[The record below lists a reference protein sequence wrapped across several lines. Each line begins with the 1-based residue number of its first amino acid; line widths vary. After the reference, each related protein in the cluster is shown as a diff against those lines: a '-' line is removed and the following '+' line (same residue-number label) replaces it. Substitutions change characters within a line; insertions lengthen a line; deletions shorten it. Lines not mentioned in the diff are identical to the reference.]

1 MSTYSG
7 NFVVNNNTGA
17 TITDCIV
24 CHVCS
29 GQKTTLTGT
38 MTLNQGQSSDKF
50 PIWTQSSSKDRWSVS
65 FVGNGQLF
73 TGYETCGFES
83 EDNNGTVTI
92 NLGAEDFSIVM
103 PSSSSCDGN
112 DYDQT

>member
-1 MSTYSG
+1 MIVT
-7 NFVVNNNTGA
+7 NNTGT
-17 TITDCIV
+17 TITNCIV

-29 GQKTTLTGT
+29 GQPTTISDALTLT
-38 MTLNQGQSSDKF
+38 QGSASQKYAMS
-50 PIWTQSSSKDRWSVS
+50 TQSSSKDRWSVS
-65 FVGNGQLF
+65 FVANGQLY

-83 EDNNGTVTI
+83 EDQGGTVNL
-92 NLGAEDFSIVM
+92 NLGAEDFDVVM